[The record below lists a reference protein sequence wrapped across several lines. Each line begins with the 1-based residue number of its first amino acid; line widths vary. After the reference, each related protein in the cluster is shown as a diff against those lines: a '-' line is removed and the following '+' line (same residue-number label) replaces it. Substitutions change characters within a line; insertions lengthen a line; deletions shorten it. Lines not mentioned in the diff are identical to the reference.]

1 MRHQHS
7 KTVQDNSRV
16 LPGQIIIG
24 VKVLVHVP
32 DHREL
37 DTAVVEVL
45 GGRRDKHG
53 PVVQQDTAVQRA
65 APGLVHHGEH
75 DVDLSTDRVVRVG
88 DGRVDVE
95 LLVSRPPEV
104 LGLGFG
110 SRELDGQPWLVTANL
125 VKGKI

>member
-1 MRHQHS
+1 M
-7 KTVQDNSRV
+7 
-16 LPGQIIIG
+16 IG
-24 VKVLVHVP
+24 VKVLVYVP

-37 DTAVVEVL
+37 FNAVVEVL
-45 GGRRDKHG
+45 GGRSDEHG
-53 PVVQQDTAVQRA
+53 PVVQQDTAVQRV

-104 LGLGFG
+104 LALGFG
-110 SRELDGQPWLVTANL
+110 SRELDGLPWLVVANL
-125 VKGKI
+125 VKGNI